1 MTHATRRGAIA
12 GAALLLGLA
21 GIYGAPTATASS
33 AHKTVKT
40 VEVNSKYTFKAKTLT
55 IKAGTKVTWVNASDA
70 PHTVT
75 HISKNWSVNKQ
86 LPESGQRS
94 FTFTTPGTYTY
105 KCTIHPYMKGK
116 IIVTM

>member
-1 MTHATRRGAIA
+1 MIRAARRGAIA
-12 GAALLLGLA
+12 GVILLAGLGGTYGGNAALAAA
-21 GIYGAPTATASS
+21 G
-33 AHKTVKT
+33 HKTVKT

-116 IIVTM
+116 IIVK